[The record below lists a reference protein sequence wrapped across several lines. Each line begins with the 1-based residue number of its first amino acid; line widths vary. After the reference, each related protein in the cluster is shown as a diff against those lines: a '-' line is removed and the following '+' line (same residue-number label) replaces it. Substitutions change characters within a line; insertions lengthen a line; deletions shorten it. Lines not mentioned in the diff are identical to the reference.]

1 MAKVNGKDVV
11 LTIEDD
17 EYTVVCARSIQFDIN
32 REMIETSVTGSGF
45 TRTFVPGAIEWSG
58 SIEGLTFISDLT
70 NNGDTYSLYQILLA
84 GSKVKLV
91 WYEEDTDNAF
101 YLKKE
106 GYGYINSVS
115 EISSF
120 DNVVTFNANF
130 TGSGPITI
138 TSGNV

>member
-1 MAKVNGKDVV
+1 MGKVNGKDVI
-11 LTIEDD
+11 LTIDEDD
-17 EYTVVCARSIQFDIN
+17 YQVVCARSIQYDIS
-32 REMIETSVTGSGF
+32 REMIETSVSGSGF

-58 SIEGLTFISDLT
+58 SIEGLTFISDGT
-70 NNGDTYSLYQILLA
+70 NNGDTYSLYQILLN
-84 GSKVKLV
+84 GSLIKLR
-91 WYEEDTDNAF
+91 WYEVDNTNSY

-106 GYGYINSVS
+106 GYGYINGIS

-138 TSGNV
+138 TQDNV

>member
-1 MAKVNGKDVV
+1 MAKVNGKDVI

-17 EYTVVCARSIQFDIN
+17 EYPIVCARSIQFDIS

-70 NNGDTYSLYQILLA
+70 NNGDTYSIYQILLT

-91 WYEEDTDNAF
+91 WYEEDFDNAYF
-101 YLKKE
+101 LKKE
-106 GYGYINSVS
+106 GYGYINGIS
-115 EISSF
+115 EVSSF

>member
-17 EYTVVCARSIQFDIN
+17 EYTIVCARSIQFDIN

-70 NNGDTYSLYQILLA
+70 NNGDTYSLYQILLT
-84 GSKVKLV
+84 GSKIKLV
-91 WYEEDTDNAF
+91 WYEEDFGNDYF
-101 YLKKE
+101 LKKE
-106 GYGYINSVS
+106 GYGYINGIS